1 MVVLNPRR
9 HDGLQLDSSA
19 PRDLVVHQELRV
31 AALLERF
38 LVEVFRDA
46 REVDVIP
53 GEVRVHGMVDV
64 GDVILD
70 VDLLVDGDLALLG
83 EVRGAREGVG
93 AVIGDGVRIPRL
105 HDGLR
110 WRCSGGWEVEVRQ
123 RGTRT

>member
-1 MVVLNPRR
+1 M
-9 HDGLQLDSSA
+9 
-19 PRDLVVHQELRV
+19 

-46 REVDVIP
+46 REVDVVP
-53 GEVRVHGMVDV
+53 GEVRVHGVVDV

-83 EVRGAREGVG
+83 EVRGAREAVG

-110 WRCSGGWEVEVRQ
+110 WRCSGDGEMEVRQ
-123 RGTRT
+123 RGTRTEGAATSGGVVERKPTTRWNFESRMRI